1 MRHYV
6 VVPQEDNAYS
16 SSTTTGRGSKSHRNR
31 MESRPPYR
39 FFPLNDG
46 IPDPD
51 SQEINNVSYRYEP
64 PRSSQDLLPRCRRCR
79 RHWLRLSSQAQAKQ
93 AANAQ
98 TYDAVVL
105 GAGPA
110 GLIAAI
116 TAHDAGAKV
125 VVLEKR
131 DRPDGNAIF
140 ALGSICGWGTRHQ
153 AEQGIKDT
161 ADDFYAM
168 MMDVPSRWAT
178 RLSTAATRITSPP
191 ASTGSKR
198 TSASSSARSA
208 RCRIRVWAVPA
219 ASWAKASP
227 AAPSLV
233 QKFLAACAKRGIEVK
248 YQHKAVELIHDDLY
262 AVKGVKVATPEG
274 FRTFMA
280 KGGVCIATGGF
291 GQPRNGR
298 PLHRR
303 LGHRM
308 VLRGSKST
316 TVKTSRCACRS
327 TRSS

>member
-1 MRHYV
+1 MSHTDMSRRGLLKTSFLG
-6 VVPQEDNAYS
+6 AAAAGA
-16 SSTTTGRGSKSHRNR
+16 TGFG
-31 MESRPPYR
+31 
-39 FFPLNDG
+39 
-46 IPDPD
+46 
-51 SQEINNVSYRYEP
+51 
-64 PRSSQDLLPRCRRCR
+64 
-79 RHWLRLSSQAQAKQ
+79 LSSQAQAKQ

-168 MMDVPSRWAT
+168 MMDV
-178 RLSTAATRITSPP
+178 
-191 ASTGSKR
+191 SKQMGDKALNR
-198 TSASSSARSA
+198 CYTDNISAGIDWLASSSARSA

-227 AAPSLV
+227 AAPS
-233 QKFLAACAKRGIEVK
+233 
-248 YQHKAVELIHDDLY
+248 
-262 AVKGVKVATPEG
+262 
-274 FRTFMA
+274 
-280 KGGVCIATGGF
+280 
-291 GQPRNGR
+291 
-298 PLHRR
+298 
-303 LGHRM
+303 
-308 VLRGSKST
+308 S
-316 TVKTSRCACRS
+316 CRS
-327 TRSS
+327 FLPPAPSAASK